1 VLDPRQLLLLQ
12 EVART
17 GSYSAAGRTLGFSQP
32 AITYQMRSLEKAVGA
47 PLAVRVGRTM
57 QLTPAGAAL
66 LSHAQPILAAL
77 RAAEEDLAS
86 FTAVRTGLVRLAA
99 FPSSCATVV
108 PSAMAAV
115 RRLLPQVELRLVQ
128 AEPPHARTLVR
139 RGDVDLAL
147 CYRFDHGRTPLLDAA
162 ASAGL
167 ERRELFVEE
176 MHLVLPMDHPAASHR
191 LVRLEQ
197 LTDAT
202 FIIASTQ
209 FQERLHRAATAL
221 GFTPTTLMI
230 ADDYVAMQALVA
242 AGFGVALVPDL
253 AVRAH
258 RDPRIVTRTLVDW
271 PLRHIEVEV
280 WPDMLRV
287 EAVRLVLEQLTVAST
302 ALRAPSPRTRSGRAG
317 PP

>member
-1 VLDPRQLLLLQ
+1 MLDPRQLRLLQ

-17 GSYSAAGRTLGFSQP
+17 GSYSAAGRALGFTQP
-32 AITYQMRSLEKAVGA
+32 AITYQMKSLEKTVGA
-47 PLAVRVGRTM
+47 PLAVRIGRTM

-86 FTAVRTGLVRLAA
+86 LSATGAGLVRLAA

-115 RRLLPQVELRLVQ
+115 RRRLPQVELRLVQ

-139 RGDVDLAL
+139 RGEVDLAL
-147 CYRFDHGRTPLLDAA
+147 CYRFAPGRTPLLEAA
-162 ASAGL
+162 GSAGL
-167 ERRELFVEE
+167 ERRELLVEE

-191 LVRLEQ
+191 LVRIEQ
-197 LTDAT
+197 LRDAT
-202 FIIASTQ
+202 FIIASAQ
-209 FQERLHRAATAL
+209 FEDRLHRATAAL
-221 GFTPTTLMI
+221 GFTPATLMI

-253 AVRAH
+253 ALRAH

-271 PLRHIEVEV
+271 PRRTIEVEV

-287 EAVRLVLEQLTVAST
+287 ESVRLMVEQLAVASA
-302 ALRAPSPRTRSGRAG
+302 ALRG
-317 PP
+317 PPATSRTGRRTEP